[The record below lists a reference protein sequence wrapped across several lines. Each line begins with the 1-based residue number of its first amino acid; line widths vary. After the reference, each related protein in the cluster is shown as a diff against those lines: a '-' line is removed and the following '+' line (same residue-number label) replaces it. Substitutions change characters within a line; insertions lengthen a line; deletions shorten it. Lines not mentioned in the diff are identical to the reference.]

1 MKKLLI
7 AASLLAVG
15 ATSAVAQFGPGPGP
29 RPEWRRDAFPYE
41 QRRHSICQEKAWRL
55 HSYERRAAADGRL
68 SWNERRNLSALQNDL
83 DRTCGRFRW
92 RG

>member
-1 MKKLLI
+1 MKAIIL

-15 ATSAVAQFGPGPGP
+15 ATAASAQFAP
-29 RPEWRRDAFPYE
+29 RPWLKSEFPYAE
-41 QRRHSICQEKAWRL
+41 RHHRVCQDKAWRL
-55 HSYERRAAADGRL
+55 HEYERRAAADGRISPREMRIMRDL
-68 SWNERRNLSALQNDL
+68 RYDL